1 MLHPRRLPPWGWRGS
16 LSCLPASGARAPAA
30 RRCRAQTE
38 IRAAQPASAM
48 RVQSTIST
56 TSFASPTVGGDSAP
70 GPAAGGGDSAPA
82 CRARAAAPGRKEGGD
97 ALVAERVERKTNN
110 LQRGKLSQGRCE
122 GTQARVADGGV
133 EQFEDPEPRQG
144 AAAQRRRRAPRSQR
158 CRQA

>member
-1 MLHPRRLPPWGWRGS
+1 
-16 LSCLPASGARAPAA
+16 
-30 RRCRAQTE
+30 
-38 IRAAQPASAM
+38 M